1 LPERFEEYG
10 VNASCSLKLEPEI
23 GEPVELR
30 WNEGLERRFTQDTE
44 KSKDNK
50 TMSVKNDIGQKSPK
64 RVAGRCLKNEDQTK
78 SKRRKNE
85 EKLSRKESITGE
97 VRETQGGEFD
107 AVQILQF

>member
-1 LPERFEEYG
+1 
-10 VNASCSLKLEPEI
+10 
-23 GEPVELR
+23 VELR

-50 TMSVKNDIGQKSPK
+50 TMSVKNDIGQKSPM

-78 SKRRKNE
+78 NKRKINE
-85 EKLSRKESITGE
+85 EKLSRKESITDEFKG
-97 VRETQGGEFD
+97 TQGGEFD

>member
-1 LPERFEEYG
+1 
-10 VNASCSLKLEPEI
+10 
-23 GEPVELR
+23 
-30 WNEGLERRFTQDTE
+30 
-44 KSKDNK
+44 
-50 TMSVKNDIGQKSPK
+50 MSVKNDIGQKSPK

>member
-50 TMSVKNDIGQKSPK
+50 TISVKNDIGQKSPM
-64 RVAGRCLKNEDQTK
+64 RVEGRCLKNEE
-78 SKRRKNE
+78 KRRKNE
-85 EKLSRKESITGE
+85 EKLSRKESVTGE
-97 VRETQGGEFD
+97 FRGTQGGAFE

>member
-50 TMSVKNDIGQKSPK
+50 TISVKNDIGQKSPM
-64 RVAGRCLKNEDQTK
+64 RVEGRCLKNEEKTK
-78 SKRRKNE
+78 KTKKTRNN
-85 EKLSRKESITGE
+85 
-97 VRETQGGEFD
+97 
-107 AVQILQF
+107 

>member
-1 LPERFEEYG
+1 
-10 VNASCSLKLEPEI
+10 LEPEI

-50 TMSVKNDIGQKSPK
+50 TISVKNDIGQKSPM
-64 RVAGRCLKNEDQTK
+64 RVEGRCLKNEEKTK
-78 SKRRKNE
+78 KKRRRNE
-85 EKLSRKESITGE
+85 EQLSRKESITGE
-97 VRETQGGEFD
+97 FRGTQGGAFD

>member
-50 TMSVKNDIGQKSPK
+50 TISVKNDNGRKSPK
-64 RVAGRCLKNEDQTK
+64 RVAGRCLKNE
-78 SKRRKNE
+78 
-85 EKLSRKESITGE
+85 KET
-97 VRETQGGEFD
+97 RNN
-107 AVQILQF
+107 

>member
-50 TMSVKNDIGQKSPK
+50 TISVKNDISQKSPM
-64 RVAGRCLKNEDQTK
+64 RVEGRCLKNEEKTK
-78 SKRRKNE
+78 KKRKRNE
-85 EKLSRKESITGE
+85 E
-97 VRETQGGEFD
+97 ETRNN
-107 AVQILQF
+107 

>member
-1 LPERFEEYG
+1 
-10 VNASCSLKLEPEI
+10 LEPEI

-50 TMSVKNDIGQKSPK
+50 TISVKNDIDQKSPM

-78 SKRRKNE
+78 SKRRKSE

-97 VRETQGGEFD
+97 FRGTQGGAFE